1 MLLKKKQE
9 GLTAISL
16 MAILAGIAFVV
27 LIFLKIMPIYF
38 DAFKVGDVVS
48 SMADERNLGEKTHS
62 DIKTLI
68 LKRCDV
74 NMVTDVKKEH
84 ITIKQKKNTLYID
97 VEYEVRR
104 KLFGNLDVI
113 VDFKKSVEASAI

>member
-9 GLTAISL
+9 GLTAISIMGL
-16 MAILAGIAFVV
+16 LVILGFVI
-27 LIFLKIMPIYF
+27 LIFLKVMPIYF

-48 SMADERNLGEKTHS
+48 GMKEERGLGDKTNGE
-62 DIKTLI
+62 IITMI

-74 NMVTDVKKEH
+74 NMVDDVKKEH
-84 ITIKQKKNTLYID
+84 IKIKRQKNTVYID
-97 VEYEVRR
+97 VEYEVRE

-113 VDFKKSVEASAI
+113 VDFKKSVEAPAI